1 MLHGI
6 GGRTIVE
13 AKQSLSV
20 NEFDAWAR
28 YIRAYGP
35 LNGNRH
41 MERGFAL
48 LAMMINRAVGG
59 KGEMVDY
66 MPYAGNQKKEKHL
79 TLKDL
84 ENWN

>member
-1 MLHGI
+1 
-6 GGRTIVE
+6 
-13 AKQSLSV
+13 
-20 NEFDAWAR
+20 
-28 YIRAYGP
+28 
-35 LNGNRH
+35 